1 MLRHNEPIRNI
12 DVRHK
17 IDPDIQYGMDMAKWE
32 AAVAANATLDE
43 LMKLDNNEYP
53 RMFVARL
60 VAWHELHN
68 LIAMHSQDAENDALE
83 RMRKQGKNGA

>member
-1 MLRHNEPIRNI
+1 
-12 DVRHK
+12 
-17 IDPDIQYGMDMAKWE
+17 MAKWE

-68 LIAMHSQDAENDALE
+68 LIAMHSQDAENAALE
-83 RMRKQGKNGA
+83 RMRKQGKG